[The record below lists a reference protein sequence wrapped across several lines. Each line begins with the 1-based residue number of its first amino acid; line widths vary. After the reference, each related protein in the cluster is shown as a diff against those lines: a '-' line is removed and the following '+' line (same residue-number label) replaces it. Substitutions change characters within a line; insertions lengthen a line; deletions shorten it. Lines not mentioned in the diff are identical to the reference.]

1 MSIAMM
7 KELVMVRPRLG
18 SNNGMGRDHICYKDR
33 RANAPF
39 VVCGDHICY
48 KDRRANAPFV
58 IVGMIIGY
66 KDHRANAP
74 FVVCGDHICYKDR
87 RANAPNLLKDSMIT
101 KMNSFKNFLV
111 FCDLKVRRLQTFSAP

>member
-18 SNNGMGRDHICYKDR
+18 SNNGMGDHFCYEDV

-39 VVCGDHICY
+39 VVCR
-48 KDRRANAPFV
+48 DR
-58 IVGMIIGY
+58 IGY

-74 FVVCGDHICYKDR
+74 LWVWLGSH
-87 RANAPNLLKDSMIT
+87 
-101 KMNSFKNFLV
+101 FLQ
-111 FCDLKVRRLQTFSAP
+111 RSQG

>member
-18 SNNGMGRDHICYKDR
+18 SNNGMGDHFCYEDV

-39 VVCGDHICY
+39 VNCGDHICY
-48 KDRRANAPFV
+48 KDRRANAP
-58 IVGMIIGY
+58 
-66 KDHRANAP
+66 D
-74 FVVCGDHICYKDR
+74 
-87 RANAPNLLKDSMIT
+87 LLKDSMIT

-111 FCDLKVRRLQTFSAP
+111 FCDLKVCSLWSVVRSLFQG